1 MRKVSFSQLMTYIRC
16 PEHWLF
22 QYNLGIRRN
31 PKKILK
37 HGFALHEVFAYHFT
51 EKKKDGKGIKP
62 GEAKEFFADVFLSAL
77 DDYKQELEA
86 MRPYLT
92 KEYLAKERQVDIND
106 LLDRGMRGIDAYF
119 KRLNSLIIPDLVE
132 EPFEFQASK
141 NVLVKGRLDLTHING
156 TIHELKTTRKSPNMQ
171 DIRSD
176 PQLAIY
182 QLGYHSIK
190 GKYPVALSK
199 DYIVLGKSD
208 AKITRFKVARP
219 FADKNTVL
227 RNINAIVKA
236 TESGIFYCMHPA
248 ESWFCSKG
256 WCGYYTLHQEL
267 KKLGI
272 ERFLAKYSR
281 SGPRR
286 S

>member
-22 QYNLGIRRN
+22 RYNLGLKRT

-37 HGFALHEVFAYHFT
+37 HGFALHEVFAYHFDQ
-51 EKKKDGKGIKP
+51 KKKDGKGIKP
-62 GEAKEFFADVFLSAL
+62 GEAKEFFVDVFLGAL

-86 MRPYLT
+86 ARPYLT
-92 KEYLAKERQVDIND
+92 KEYLKKEREVDIND
-106 LLDRGMRGIDAYF
+106 LVNRGMRGIEVYF
-119 KRLNSLIIPDLVE
+119 KKLNPLIIPDLVE
-132 EPFEFQASK
+132 EAFEFQASK
-141 NVLVKGRLDLTHING
+141 DIQVIGRLDLTHVNG
-156 TIHELKTTRKSPNMQ
+156 TIHELKTTRKNPNMQ

-199 DYIVLGKSD
+199 DYIVLSKNDS
-208 AKITRFKVARP
+208 KITRFRVARP

-227 RNINAIVKA
+227 RNINAIMKA
-236 TESGIFYCMHPA
+236 TENNIFYCMHPA
-248 ESWFCSKG
+248 ESWFCSKE

-267 KKLGI
+267 KKIGLTK
-272 ERFLAKYSR
+272 FMSKYSKR
-281 SGPRR
+281 
-286 S
+286 